1 MREVF
6 PETAEQ
12 RCWFTIANVL
22 AALPKPPHPGAKKA
36 LARDLGRLVL
46 LARTGFWPQFRDAV
60 GPAPGRRSA
69 PHLTHHLCLWL
80 SHHHVK

>member
-1 MREVF
+1 LREVF

-46 LARTGFWPQFRDAV
+46 LARTDRTCSSEVTAALFQ
-60 GPAPGRRSA
+60 
-69 PHLTHHLCLWL
+69 
-80 SHHHVK
+80 